1 MKKFVETLKQTGR
14 AIRAMNLP
22 NKLTLLRVALVPLYL
37 VLLWFFDNDKSMQ
50 IWPLLVFVLASLTD
64 LLDGY
69 LARSRNLIT
78 NFGKFM
84 DPIADKLLVTS
95 ALVVILAVPG
105 MVVCK
110 LSYIPVIV
118 ILCREIL
125 VSGLREFLMEVKVGM
140 PVTRLAKWKTGFQ
153 MTAIAMILL
162 QNLPLIGNPVGVLG
176 EWLLWVAGILTFIT
190 GYQYFEKCL
199 DYIYTVENNK
209 KNPVKQVEQEVKK
222 IAVKVKN
229 SVEKAV
235 VKKAAAKRGRKAKTA
250 DAETPAPK
258 KTAAK
263 AAVKNSRRRK
273 KAAAKTGVKE
283 IKPAATQTT
292 AEASPAAA
300 ADRPA
305 APEKTEN

>member
-1 MKKFVETLKQTGR
+1 MKFMQYYLGKWIFNFVFLIGV
-14 AIRAMNLP
+14 AVLNLP
-22 NKLTLLRVALVPLYL
+22 NVLTISRIVVIPVIFLSIYIHSVLWSIVAGAL
-37 VLLWFFDNDKSMQ
+37 
-50 IWPLLVFVLASLTD
+50 FVTASITD
-64 LLDGY
+64 YLDGY
-69 LARSRNLIT
+69 FARSRNQNSVL
-78 NFGKFM
+78 GRLL
-84 DPIADKLLVTS
+84 DPIADKLLVVS
-95 ALVVILAVPG
+95 ALVI
-105 MVVCK
+105 VVANQ
-110 LSYIPVIV
+110 LVTPLTYIPVI
-118 ILCREIL
+118 IIMCREVL
-125 VSGLREFLMEVKVGM
+125 VSGLREFLAEFHVGM
-140 PVTRLAKWKTGFQ
+140 
-153 MTAIAMILL
+153 
-162 QNLPLIGNPVGVLG
+162 
-176 EWLLWVAGILTFIT
+176 LLWVAGILTFIT